1 VSSEGG
7 WKRLIALTQL
17 NGSCVYVN
25 SDLIETFEST
35 PDTVLT
41 LTTGKKLIV
50 RESPLEIIERVV
62 EFARRVSETSPCVKD
77 GVA

>member
-1 VSSEGG
+1 
-7 WKRLIALTQL
+7 LIVLTLL
-17 NGSCVYVN
+17 NGACVYVN
-25 SDLIETFEST
+25 SNLIETFERT

-50 RESPLEIIERVV
+50 KESPEEVIERVV
-62 EFARRVSETSPCVKD
+62 EFAAKVSDSVPGIKE